1 MVWKLFLDNRPTP
14 PATMPVHPGDY
25 IHRECG
31 GVLTK
36 TIGSQAPSAIL
47 NIIGINKNKFLSGYF
62 ATQSEEKDSVT
73 KVISAS
79 AFWASCFLK
88 VCFLKNKRVT
98 WRLN

>member
-1 MVWKLFLDNRPTP
+1 
-14 PATMPVHPGDY
+14 MPVHPGDY

-79 AFWASCFLK
+79 AF
-88 VCFLKNKRVT
+88 
-98 WRLN
+98 

>member
-1 MVWKLFLDNRPTP
+1 
-14 PATMPVHPGDY
+14 MPVHPGDY

-47 NIIGINKNKFLSGYF
+47 NIIGINTNKFLSGYF

-73 KVISAS
+73 KVQLLRKLI
-79 AFWASCFLK
+79 AFSFSKQARSFLNVITK
-88 VCFLKNKRVT
+88 FKWIWMVA
-98 WRLN
+98 